1 MFFYTSGGGCFLLN
15 LKKKKKHPHP
25 THTPPDMYRK
35 DVFLLK
41 KHRKSLEITQ
51 GKSIIIFIL
60 KSRFIPRIFDI
71 LLRL

>member
-35 DVFLLK
+35 DVFLLIK
-41 KHRKSLEITQ
+41 KHRKSLEISQ
-51 GKSIIIFIL
+51 GEIYYNIHIEITVYSKNI
-60 KSRFIPRIFDI
+60 
-71 LLRL
+71 